1 MSNKKELY
9 KVYQNIRAMQFTKK
23 LVSLILCFT
32 VVLTVIASLVN
43 LKNGF
48 SLDTITIK
56 WLEYSMWIAGAY
68 LAKSFAET
76 YSEEKNKLN
85 KYLINKEFEFKSEHH
100 IEGESNNDEYD
111 NI

>member
-1 MSNKKELY
+1 MSNKKELFKIY
-9 KVYQNIRAMQFTKK
+9 NNLRAMQFTKK
-23 LVSLILCFT
+23 LVSLILGFT
-32 VVLTVIASLVN
+32 VVLTVVASIVN

-56 WLEYSMWIAGAY
+56 WLEYSMWIVGLY

-76 YSEEKNKLN
+76 YSEEKNKLD
-85 KYLINKEFEFKSEHH
+85 KYIINKEFGHKSQSP
-100 IEGESNNDEYD
+100 IGEEVENEYD